1 MTKASPVVRRHR
13 GALVAWLIALIS
25 LVFCMVVV
33 GGITRLTESG
43 LSIVEWAPILGA
55 IPPLSEADWQSAFA
69 QYQQSPQYR
78 LVNAG
83 MSLSEFKSIFFWE
96 YVHRL
101 LGRAVGLVFLLP
113 FLFFWLRGCLSPALA
128 RRLIVALF
136 LGALQGF
143 LGWFMVKSGLVDEP
157 RVSHYRLA
165 AHLGLAFLIMCY
177 LLWVLLT
184 IRHETAPVVQRHP
197 LRGLLGV
204 IAGLTVLQIVY
215 GAFVAGLRA
224 GGLFG
229 TFPLMGDRW
238 IGVGVMELSPW
249 WLNLLESHA
258 TVQFVHRW
266 LGTALLA
273 LVVWFWIRA
282 RAGYCDRHQLR
293 SVYLLTV
300 AVIVQFFLGVF
311 TLVNGVPLAAAVMH
325 QGCAGLV
332 LLSVVY
338 AWFSFSRKLNSAAA
352 SSG

>member
-1 MTKASPVVRRHR
+1 MTTSSLAVYRHR
-13 GALVAWLIALIS
+13 GPVVAWLIALIS

-43 LSIVEWAPILGA
+43 LSIVEWAPILGV
-55 IPPLSEADWQSAFA
+55 IPPLNEADWQAAFA
-69 QYQQSPQYR
+69 QYQHSPQYR

-83 MSLSEFKSIFFWE
+83 MSLSEFKTIFFWE

-101 LGRAVGLVFLLP
+101 LGRGVGLVFLLP
-113 FLFFWLRGCLSPALA
+113 FLFFWLSGCFGSTLA
-128 RRLIVALF
+128 RRLLVALF
-136 LGALQGF
+136 LGGLQGL

-177 LLWVLLT
+177 LLWVLLG
-184 IRHETAPVVQRHP
+184 ILHEAAPVVRRHP
-197 LRGLLGV
+197 LRGLLGL
-204 IAGLTVLQIVY
+204 IAGVTLLQIVY

-266 LGTALLA
+266 LGTVLLA
-273 LVVWFWIRA
+273 LVVWLWVRA
-282 RAGYCDRHQLR
+282 RAGLCDRHQLR
-293 SVYLLTV
+293 SVYLLAV

-325 QGCAGLV
+325 QGCASLV
-332 LLSVVY
+332 LLGVVY
-338 AWFSFSRKLNSAAA
+338 AWFSFSRNLSARVA
-352 SSG
+352 SRD